1 MVLQRINNRIGFTL
15 IELMIVIAIVAI
27 SAAVIIPFATS
38 ILQGTG
44 DSEVEIIDQE
54 DENIDQPE
62 TPIKNKE
69 EEKLWSSR
77 L

>member
-69 EEKLWSSR
+69 EEKL
-77 L
+77 